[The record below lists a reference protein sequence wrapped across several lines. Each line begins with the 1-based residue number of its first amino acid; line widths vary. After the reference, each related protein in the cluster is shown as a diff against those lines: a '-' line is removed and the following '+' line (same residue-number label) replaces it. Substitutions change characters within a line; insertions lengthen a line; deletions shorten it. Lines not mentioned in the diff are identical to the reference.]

1 MGDLLFAV
9 YFDFETTTGDRVL
22 HNSKMFVI
30 RYCQIYVFH
39 PDFKLDKII
48 IFRRFQQTEEEIYS
62 LYYFSQAHVSYFD
75 GIAFNQLK
83 DAAAKI
89 LRIEK
94 STSLSEPFSIEL
106 KYTTNTLV
114 KWFNQIFKSRFTK
127 ITEIKKQMFIRE
139 NPIDW
144 SETKCSIC
152 NLKLSTS
159 TIEGHDKT
167 QNISTWYDFKE
178 YLFFKNIYSVMT

>member
-1 MGDLLFAV
+1 MPFISSDV
-9 YFDFETTTGDRVL
+9 
-22 HNSKMFVI
+22 
-30 RYCQIYVFH
+30 
-39 PDFKLDKII
+39 KLDEII
-48 IFRRFQQTEEEIYS
+48 IVHRFQQTEEEIYS

-75 GIAFNQLK
+75 GVAFNQPT

-106 KYTTNTLV
+106 KYTTDTLV
-114 KWFNQIFKSRFTK
+114 KWFIVIFKSRFTK

-152 NLKLSTS
+152 DLKFSTS
-159 TIEGHDKT
+159 TKQGHGKT
-167 QNISTWYDFKE
+167 QNIST
-178 YLFFKNIYSVMT
+178 

>member
-1 MGDLLFAV
+1 MPFISSDV
-9 YFDFETTTGDRVL
+9 
-22 HNSKMFVI
+22 
-30 RYCQIYVFH
+30 
-39 PDFKLDKII
+39 KLDEII
-48 IFRRFQQTEEEIYS
+48 IVHRFQQTEEEIYS

-75 GIAFNQLK
+75 GVAFNQPT

-106 KYTTNTLV
+106 KYTTDTLV
-114 KWFNQIFKSRFTK
+114 KWFNVIFKSRFTK

-152 NLKLSTS
+152 DLKFSTS
-159 TIEGHDKT
+159 TKQGHGKT
-167 QNISTWYDFKE
+167 QNIST
-178 YLFFKNIYSVMT
+178 

>member
-1 MGDLLFAV
+1 MPFISSDL
-9 YFDFETTTGDRVL
+9 
-22 HNSKMFVI
+22 
-30 RYCQIYVFH
+30 
-39 PDFKLDKII
+39 KLDEII
-48 IFRRFQQTEEEIYS
+48 IVRQFQQTEEEIYS

-75 GIAFNQLK
+75 GVAFNQLT

-94 STSLSEPFSIEL
+94 STPLSEPFSIEL
-106 KYTTNTLV
+106 KYTTDTLV
-114 KWFNQIFKSRFTK
+114 KWFNVIFKSRFTK

-152 NLKLSTS
+152 DLEFSTS
-159 TIEGHDKT
+159 TKQGHGKT
-167 QNISTWYDFKE
+167 QNIST
-178 YLFFKNIYSVMT
+178 